1 MGNDSS
7 LLRHL
12 DHAKKTGVCVL
23 KEQKLSEVSSRTN
36 RPISREVKINY
47 DLHSFSGRAGPIL

>member
-7 LLRHL
+7 LLRHHI

-23 KEQKLSEVSSRTN
+23 KDQKLSEVSL
-36 RPISREVKINY
+36 IH
-47 DLHSFSGRAGPIL
+47 LLGPTVLVSSLIK